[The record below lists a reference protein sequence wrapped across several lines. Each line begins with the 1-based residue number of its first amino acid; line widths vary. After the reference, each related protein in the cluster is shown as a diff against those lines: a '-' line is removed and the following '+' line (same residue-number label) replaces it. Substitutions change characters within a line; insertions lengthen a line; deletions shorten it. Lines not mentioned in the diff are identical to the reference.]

1 MIRVSLLLFLAFN
14 FIFYRGYCVEKDQN
28 KESFRLFAGNSNPE
42 LAQEV
47 ANILGVAINEAEVG
61 RFHDGEIKIKIHDNV
76 KGKDIYI
83 LQSICTTKDASV
95 NDKLHGTKK
104 KYEKD
109 GNVVISNYDKGKCI
123 D

>member
-1 MIRVSLLLFLAFN
+1 MRKSSLLLFLIFN
-14 FIFYRGYCVEKDQN
+14 FILYHGYCVEKDQD

-47 ANILGVAINEAEVG
+47 ADILGVTVNEAEVG

-95 NDKLHGTKK
+95 NGLQPEG
-104 KYEKD
+104 
-109 GNVVISNYDKGKCI
+109 
-123 D
+123 